1 MPNCA
6 VSYNIFIL
14 AELIEFFPTKL
25 HAIVNSQALDMFSSL
40 LFDHGFLLLE
50 LLNGIILMFHDIYPI
65 LSRVIINKGQ
75 HISFITMWYNLRRAP
90 KILMDIIQST
100 FGFMNTCTKFHPA
113 LFPKH
118 IMLTKIQLSRF
129 LSIKQNSFAQ
139 DCQPSLTHIPKS
151 HMPQS
156 SSLCNWLC
164 GWNCNYSCTYNRA
177 TLQHIDTINFLSF
190 HCNMR
195 TIWNP

>member
-75 HISFITMWYNLRRAP
+75 HISFITM
-90 KILMDIIQST
+90 
-100 FGFMNTCTKFHPA
+100 
-113 LFPKH
+113 
-118 IMLTKIQLSRF
+118 
-129 LSIKQNSFAQ
+129 
-139 DCQPSLTHIPKS
+139 
-151 HMPQS
+151 
-156 SSLCNWLC
+156 
-164 GWNCNYSCTYNRA
+164 
-177 TLQHIDTINFLSF
+177 
-190 HCNMR
+190 
-195 TIWNP
+195 